1 MKDLGTVFI
10 NKEGHRYC
18 RGSNCEISYSSVS
31 EVIGKYKIPYN
42 AEYWSIYKAY
52 QKVLMNRIQA
62 QIPHLAVSGLEKRS
76 KEMMR
81 NSLFEYTSNP
91 DNKCV
96 INSGENM
103 EALLYAIKKD
113 NIDIAELEAAT
124 MDILD
129 LWKDKKDTSITKGN
143 MYHRVREITAIN
155 NGYELNAFD
164 HKRYDLHLEK
174 LAEAYVIDENAHRT
188 LQEALVWSLDFS
200 EEKRVITD
208 DPYNDLPDGFY
219 PELMISDDEYLVAG
233 TADRIFFE
241 TIFGERFVDIDDYK
255 GFALDT
261 PIATETGWKTI
272 GEIIVGDKIFD
283 GSGNITSVKNV
294 SKIHYNPCYEIK
306 FDTNDELVC
315 DHEHRWVISER
326 AKNGIYTDKEITTDE
341 MFSLYNSNSTIRIKC
356 EAITLPEK
364 DLPID
369 PYVLGVWLGD
379 GNRCAGT
386 ITNVNKDVWLEIES
400 RGYNV
405 SKDISSED
413 RACNRTVYG
422 LQVELKKLNLL
433 KNKHIPDIYLRSS
446 HNQRLD
452 LLRGLMDADGSFN
465 KIRKRC
471 VMNTTSKEQVHGL
484 VTLASSL
491 GYKPTVIEYKGTGFG
506 KSFDGYAICFSP
518 SDNPFLVRNLD
529 YLEVMTNVRSMNKY
543 RLVTDIKKIET
554 VPTKCLAVESEL
566 KTYLVGYSFIKT
578 HNTNIDIP
586 KKSFFVRG
594 QGYKMMQYPVENLM
608 DCKHSYYNL
617 QTSIYAYL
625 LERKGFTVRNVGY
638 HHLNTLNKCEYLR
651 TEAMNVLEDFK
662 ECKEKINNKNKI

>member
-1 MKDLGTVFI
+1 MKGLNDLGTVFI

-18 RGSNCEISYSSVS
+18 RGSNCEIAYSSVS

-42 AEYWSIYKAY
+42 AEYWSVYKAY

-62 QIPHLAVSGLEKRS
+62 QIPHLSQSGLEKRS

-91 DNKCV
+91 NNKCV

-113 NIDIAELEAAT
+113 NVDIAELEAAT

-129 LWKDKKDTSITKGN
+129 LWKDKKDTSIVKGN

-164 HKRYDLHLEK
+164 HKRYDLHLDK
-174 LAEAYVIDENAHRT
+174 LAEAYVIEENAHRT

-255 GFALDT
+255 
-261 PIATETGWKTI
+261 
-272 GEIIVGDKIFD
+272 
-283 GSGNITSVKNV
+283 
-294 SKIHYNPCYEIK
+294 
-306 FDTNDELVC
+306 
-315 DHEHRWVISER
+315 
-326 AKNGIYTDKEITTDE
+326 
-341 MFSLYNSNSTIRIKC
+341 
-356 EAITLPEK
+356 
-364 DLPID
+364 
-369 PYVLGVWLGD
+369 
-379 GNRCAGT
+379 
-386 ITNVNKDVWLEIES
+386 
-400 RGYNV
+400 
-405 SKDISSED
+405 
-413 RACNRTVYG
+413 
-422 LQVELKKLNLL
+422 
-433 KNKHIPDIYLRSS
+433 
-446 HNQRLD
+446 
-452 LLRGLMDADGSFN
+452 
-465 KIRKRC
+465 
-471 VMNTTSKEQVHGL
+471 
-484 VTLASSL
+484 
-491 GYKPTVIEYKGTGFG
+491 
-506 KSFDGYAICFSP
+506 
-518 SDNPFLVRNLD
+518 
-529 YLEVMTNVRSMNKY
+529 
-543 RLVTDIKKIET
+543 
-554 VPTKCLAVESEL
+554 
-566 KTYLVGYSFIKT
+566 
-578 HNTNIDIP
+578 TNIDIP

-662 ECKEKINNKNKI
+662 EYKEKINNKNKI